1 VSKARRAQFVWHVG
15 DDDDDDKSETIA
27 SVERQHYRFRPSWL
41 PTRVQRAILVVMLVT
56 ACSVALAVYLHY
68 RRAQDRLRFQI
79 QSVIDLEARTFVEG
93 DVDLFLAQ
101 QDRDAAEWY
110 EFQSFLMEAAPHWPG
125 GPDAFPLGALPAEIQ
140 RVELHGD
147 SAWVE
152 VVEGT
157 PAVRRMRFYR
167 QTGQGWL
174 HTAPDLAFWGDEVWL
189 NLGDRLAIHYY
200 ERDWPYVAPLVDQ
213 LEQDLAQVCATVGC
227 SPRLKLMVDI
237 CVNETHS
244 SIALQSPWLSGIPV
258 DSSPWSS
265 SVYILEDPPRSV
277 RQTVL
282 RGLVDR
288 IVSERFR
295 AKQYWENTPL
305 RTIKDEYVIWLHD
318 RDPTRAPLLG
328 RIVAEHGEDTLPGVF
343 DSLSRRPSMSE
354 FLSEWLGLTPEEQR
368 EPFPSR
374 DNALSKGL
382 EYARRAGL
390 VGEPTFVTIAKM
402 DYPQYRSLVDRPGT
416 RLSGA
421 GSRVDRQLWVL
432 GFRGKVVLRL
442 PGADGGQYRYLLI
455 ALDAQTGDELSLSA
469 YPPGQEPD
477 FQGEQLILADG
488 ARFPIGAEDAALP

>member
-1 VSKARRAQFVWHVG
+1 VWHVG
-15 DDDDDDKSETIA
+15 DDGDKPEAIA
-27 SVERQHYRFRPSWL
+27 SVERQHHRYRLNWL
-41 PTRVQRAILVVMLVT
+41 PRRVQRAVLVVMLIA
-56 ACSVALAVYLHY
+56 ACSVALAVYLRY

-79 QSVIDLEARTFVEG
+79 QSVIDLEARAFVEG
-93 DVDLFLAQ
+93 DVDLFLEQ

-110 EFQSFLMEAAPHWPG
+110 EFQSFLMEAVPHWPG
-125 GPDAFPLGALPAEIQ
+125 GPEAFPLGALPAEIQ

-167 QTGQGWL
+167 QTSQGWL

-189 NLGDRLAIHYY
+189 NVGDRLAIHYY
-200 ERDWPYVAPLVDQ
+200 ERDWPYVAPLIEQ

-227 SPRLKLMVDI
+227 SPRLKLTVDI
-237 CVNETHS
+237 GVNEAHS
-244 SIALQSPWLSGIPV
+244 SIVLQSPWLSGIPA
-258 DSSPWSS
+258 DGSPWPSS
-265 SVYILEDPPRSV
+265 IYILEDPPRSV
-277 RQTVL
+277 RQIVL
-282 RGLVDR
+282 HRLVDR

-305 RTIKDEYVIWLHD
+305 RAITDEYVTWLHD
-318 RDPTRAPLLG
+318 RDQTQAPLLG
-328 RIVAEHGEDTLPGVF
+328 RIVAEHGEDALPAVF
-343 DSLSRRPSMSE
+343 DSLSRGPSMSE

-368 EPFPSR
+368 ESFPGR

-390 VGEPTFVTIAKM
+390 VGDLTFVTIAKM
-402 DYPQYRSLVDRPGT
+402 DYPQYRSLIEGPET

-421 GSRVDRQLWVL
+421 GSRIDKPLWVL
-432 GFRGKVVLRL
+432 GFRGKVVLSL
-442 PGADGGQYRYLLI
+442 PGAVGEQYHYLLI
-455 ALDAQTGDELSLSA
+455 AMDAQTGDELALAA

-488 ARFPIGAEDAALP
+488 ARFPIGAEDTALP